1 MRAAELGGHYV
12 WSVRWHRISAGS
24 ALAAAAATPCLPTV
38 SCPPLSAVSCRLST
52 GRPFHAHP
60 PHHHASPAHHPPPL
74 LPPFP
79 LSTFALPYATHLP
92 LSPAPPQV
100 ELAAAQLATSV
111 QGRLEAETRE
121 TARLAELQVLQAQ
134 AAAEAARA
142 AAATAE
148 TARLA
153 AATRHAAEDAAARA
167 EAEAAAAAARRA
179 ELEASDALAR
189 SRDAERVRLE
199 EASALRLIAARAA
212 AEGGVAGERA
222 RAEAEGRALEA
233 RQTADLRAAEAA
245 AAAAALQA
253 RVLAVVA
260 AVSGQVQGAAAAA
273 LTTHLHATLLAALGL
288 AAALHGGRALV
299 AGLQRVAA
307 AAMGTPSLVRE
318 SSALGFVAR
327 AALRL
332 ANAATCGCAHA
343 ARRRKLQRGAAWPWL
358 RAEGRLLLRSLTCG
372 LRGRGSGSAV
382 RAGAAAPAS
391 PAPPTAV
398 KGGPAA
404 AAPAARAGSK
414 AAALDDSTLS
424 SGEPAAAAASR
435 APPSHSHHPSA
446 SLAAPASDPILEG
459 VVLDAAVEAR
469 VRRFAAAT
477 RTAQERGAPLRH
489 ALLHGPPG
497 TGKTLVAQRI
507 ARSCGLDYAVMSGG
521 DVAALGPAAVAE
533 LHALF
538 AWAAASPFGLVLFID
553 EAEAFLGSRR
563 SHAPSAGAAAGSS
576 SAGPG
581 PSDQQTTQLNALA
594 TLLQHTGGLAQ
605 GRVSL
610 VLATN
615 RPQDLDEAV
624 LDRMDDCIHLPLPG
638 PDARARLGR
647 LYFHAYVSSASQLA
661 HAVSPHQPLPLA
673 AAAPGAGDA
682 AHAGSGSSLLCRRA
696 RRAPLLHIDPC
707 VTLGALEEVC
717 RRAEGFSGR
726 QMAKLM
732 LKVQAEAYADAGA
745 GAGHDGADAH
755 TGSSSSG
762 SDASGGAPAVSAE
775 LLRRCLAEEALAVS
789 KRNFAS

>member
-1 MRAAELGGHYV
+1 
-12 WSVRWHRISAGS
+12 
-24 ALAAAAATPCLPTV
+24 
-38 SCPPLSAVSCRLST
+38 
-52 GRPFHAHP
+52 
-60 PHHHASPAHHPPPL
+60 
-74 LPPFP
+74 
-79 LSTFALPYATHLP
+79 
-92 LSPAPPQV
+92 V
-100 ELAAAQLATSV
+100 ELATAQLATSV

-153 AATRHAAEDAAARA
+153 AATRHVAADAAARA

-179 ELEASDALAR
+179 ELEAVDALAR

-199 EASALRLIAARAA
+199 EASALRLAAARAA
-212 AEGGVAGERA
+212 AEAGVAGERA

-260 AVSGQVQGAAAAA
+260 AVSAQVQGAAAAA

-299 AGLQRVAA
+299 AGLQRAA
-307 AAMGTPSLVRE
+307 AALLGTPSLVRE
-318 SSALGFVAR
+318 SSALGFLARTALR
-327 AALRL
+327 AA
-332 ANAATCGCAHA
+332 NAGTCGCAHA
-343 ARRRKLQRGAAWPWL
+343 ARRRKLQRGALWPWL
-358 RAEGRLLLRSLTCG
+358 HAEGRLLLRSLTCG
-372 LRGRGSGSAV
+372 LCGAGSAV
-382 RAGAAAPAS
+382 RATAGAAG
-391 PAPPTAV
+391 AV
-398 KGGPAA
+398 AATTSHALTGGKGGPAA
-404 AAPAARAGSK
+404 ASAAASSAARAGSK
-414 AAALDDSTLS
+414 AATLDDSILA
-424 SGEPAAAAASR
+424 SGEPAAAAA
-435 APPSHSHHPSA
+435 PPTHA
-446 SLAAPASDPILEG
+446 SFAAADPILEG
-459 VVLDAAVEAR
+459 VVLDPAVEAR

-563 SHAPSAGAAAGSS
+563 SHAPSAAAAGGAAGSG

-610 VLATN
+610 ILATN

-638 PDARARLGR
+638 PAARARLGR

-661 HAVSPHQPLPLA
+661 HAVSPHQPLPLTA
-673 AAAPGAGDA
+673 AAAEGAGDA
-682 AHAGSGSSLLCRRA
+682 VHVGSGSSLFCRRG
-696 RRAPLLHIDPC
+696 RRAPLLHIAPC

-745 GAGHDGADAH
+745 GTGHDGGDAH
-755 TGSSSSG
+755 TSSS
-762 SDASGGAPAVSAE
+762 ASAPPAVFAE

-789 KRNFAS
+789 KRNFA